1 MQLVGSFI
9 YLTPLAMN
17 NFNLSIVVFIVQV
30 SWILVRLY
38 VALNFLLIHQ
48 NGKIAFIYAS
58 VSCQ

>member
-1 MQLVGSFI
+1 MQLIGSFI

-17 NFNLSIVVFIVQV
+17 NLNPSIVVFIVQV

-48 NGKIAFIYAS
+48 NSKIAFIYAS